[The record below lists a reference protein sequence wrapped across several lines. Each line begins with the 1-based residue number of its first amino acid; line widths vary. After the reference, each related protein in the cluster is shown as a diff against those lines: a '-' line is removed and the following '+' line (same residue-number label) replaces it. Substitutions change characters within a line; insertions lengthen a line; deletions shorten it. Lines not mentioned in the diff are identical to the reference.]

1 MELTSCFLFI
11 MYFIFILLSFIIMNK
26 PVHRYC
32 VVVGPKSSLIDVN
45 KHDLTDKKI
54 ELDY

>member
-1 MELTSCFLFI
+1 MGLTSCFLFI